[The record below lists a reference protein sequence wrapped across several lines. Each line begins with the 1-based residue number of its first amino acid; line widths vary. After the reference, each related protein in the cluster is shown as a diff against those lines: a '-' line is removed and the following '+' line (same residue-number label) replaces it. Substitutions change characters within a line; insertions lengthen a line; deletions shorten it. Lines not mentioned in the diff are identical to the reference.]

1 MINKILILGGTGQ
14 LGIELVNS
22 LSKKEFNIL
31 IPSRLELDITNYTK
45 IKNYLIDNKPDLV
58 INCAAYT
65 NVSNCEIHKQESYSV
80 NVKAPEYL
88 SKLCAE
94 ADIYLF
100 HFSTDYVFD
109 GSKNSFSEKDICN
122 PINEYGKQ
130 KLEAENLISFN
141 AKKYF
146 IFRISWLYS
155 AHRKNFFLTI
165 IDKIKLNQDISVVN
179 DQYGIP
185 TSCGFVA
192 RNIIEFLFY
201 LRKYPK
207 RIESAIFHLVPNGSC
222 SWYEFACKIRTNLGL
237 ISTIDSISS
246 DEYSGDLV
254 NRPKRSILN
263 NSLFKEQFKLVF
275 DDWEQYLL
283 EEMEYLKKSNE

>member
-1 MINKILILGGTGQ
+1 MINKILVLGGTGQ
-14 LGIELVNS
+14 LGTEIVNS
-22 LSKKEFNIL
+22 LSKEGFNIL
-31 IPSRLELDITNYTK
+31 TPSRLELDITNHTK
-45 IKNYLIDNKPDLV
+45 LKNYLIHNKPDLV

-65 NVSNCEIHKQESYSV
+65 NVSNCEIYKQESYSL

-88 SKLCAE
+88 SKLCAK

-109 GSKNSFSEKDICN
+109 GSKNSFAEKDICN

-130 KLEAENLISFN
+130 KLEAENLISLN
-141 AKKYF
+141 AKKHF

-155 AHRKNFFLTI
+155 TYRKNFFLTI
-165 IDKIKLNQDISVVN
+165 IDKIKFNQDISVVN

-185 TSCGFVA
+185 TSCAFVA
-192 RNIIEFLFY
+192 QNINKFLYY

-207 RIESAIFHLVPNGSC
+207 SIESTIYHLVPNGYC

-237 ISTIDSISS
+237 VSTINPIKS
-246 DEYSGDLV
+246 DQYSGDLV
-254 NRPKRSILN
+254 NRPKNSILN
-263 NSLFKEQFKLVF
+263 NSLFKKHFKLAF
-275 DDWEQYLL
+275 YDWEHYLIK
-283 EEMEYLKKSNE
+283 EMEYLNKLNG